1 MEQKKLLWIAVAVGT
16 FLLIIT
22 GTILLVNVPGKKTGD
37 FRQAQV
43 NSGKVWTFDGTGAG
57 ETVSG
62 SLPPKVPGVPEKI
75 PGPESG
81 VSAVALPENPG
92 KPGETTEIPGG
103 ENPSVSVPEPGKN
116 LEVDTIKA
124 DRISANVID
133 VREITNTPAPP
144 KVPAEKPKAKEAAKP
159 AVPRNQSTSPASS
172 AEKAAAPV
180 KTESVSYWIQ
190 LASLTDKLKAEK
202 AREDLNEKMISPEIF
217 TKEIDGKTYYRLR
230 IGPYKT
236 KQEADYWLAKVKE
249 MKGFEKSYVSEAK
262 K

>member
-1 MEQKKLLWIAVAVGT
+1 MEQKKLLWIAIAVGT

-22 GTILLVNVPGKKTGD
+22 GTILLVNVPGEKNGD
-37 FRQAQV
+37 FQQAQV

-62 SLPPKVPGVPEKI
+62 PLAPKTPGTTEKAADSAEVDFAAVKPEGSGEPVGVPEI
-75 PGPESG
+75 PG
-81 VSAVALPENPG
+81 V
-92 KPGETTEIPGG
+92 
-103 ENPSVSVPEPGKN
+103 ENPSVPAPEPGKN

-144 KVPAEKPKAKEAAKP
+144 KTPAEKPKAKEPEKP
-159 AVPRNQSTSPASS
+159 AVSRNQAASPAST
-172 AEKAAAPV
+172 EKVSVPA
-180 KTESVSYWIQ
+180 KTGTTSYWIQ

-202 AREDLNEKMISPEIF
+202 AREDLNSKMISPEIF

-249 MKGFEKSYVSEAK
+249 MKGFEKSYISETK

>member
-1 MEQKKLLWIAVAVGT
+1 MEQKKLLWIAIAVGT

-22 GTILLVNVPGKKTGD
+22 GTILLVNVPGKKNSD
-37 FRQAQV
+37 FQQAQV

-57 ETVSG
+57 ETDSGHLSPETPDVPEKPAGAVGGDLVAVS
-62 SLPPKVPGVPEKI
+62 PEKPENPAGVPEI
-75 PGPESG
+75 PVDKNPAVPVPESG
-81 VSAVALPENPG
+81 KELDVG
-92 KPGETTEIPGG
+92 
-103 ENPSVSVPEPGKN
+103 
-116 LEVDTIKA
+116 TIKA
-124 DRISANVID
+124 DKISANVID

-144 KVPAEKPKAKEAAKP
+144 KVQAEKPKVKEPAKP
-159 AVPRNQSTSPASS
+159 VVSQKQP
-172 AEKAAAPV
+172 AAAYADKTADTV
-180 KTESVSYWIQ
+180 KTETISYWIQ

-217 TKEIDGKTYYRLR
+217 TKEIDGKIYYRLR

-249 MKGFEKSYVSEAK
+249 MNGFEKSYISEIK